1 MLRFRIFRLVRSER
15 AERIFCW
22 HRDKILVATNRT
34 RRIGGTRLIA
44 SSCPMAIAGPGS
56 RVFLKKAFRET
67 MSLLA
72 SVADATAAGRLKLWG
87 GALSRLQSRSVPE
100 PVVL

>member
-1 MLRFRIFRLVRSER
+1 
-15 AERIFCW
+15 
-22 HRDKILVATNRT
+22 
-34 RRIGGTRLIA
+34 
-44 SSCPMAIAGPGS
+44 MAIAGPGS